1 VTRQDTEWAIRP
13 GRHGAVSEVTIV
25 LSADTLWRVATRGST
40 VAAAAERTHFDGAH
54 GLGLAAH
61 ALVSIIR

>member
-1 VTRQDTEWAIRP
+1 M
-13 GRHGAVSEVTIV
+13 

-54 GLGLAAH
+54 GLGLAAL